1 MPRPIPF
8 TFTGSLTVR
17 SLLIDE
23 NPWFVAA
30 DVGVVLSL
38 GNPRSSLALLD
49 DDERA
54 VHIVDTPGGQQSVTV
69 INESGLYSLILR
81 SRKPE
86 AKAFKKWI
94 TSEVLP
100 ALRKTGTYS
109 VQPKPNREHNPPWP
123 LPEDEYL
130 PINGAERAELSRL
143 VTLVRTSFRFKNRA
157 SWWLNKA
164 FKETFGCSVRDVPRW
179 QYPAAH
185 QWLQTAAD
193 RSAAFGDAVDHLEHL
208 FWDSYGKLSP
218 QATVSLDTRRGLV
231 FSDPVRDQRAHRPQL
246 R

>member
-1 MPRPIPF
+1 MC
-8 TFTGSLTVR
+8 
-17 SLLIDE
+17 
-23 NPWFVAA
+23 
-30 DVGVVLSL
+30 LS
-38 GNPRSSLALLD
+38 
-49 DDERA
+49 E
-54 VHIVDTPGGQQSVTV
+54 Q
-69 INESGLYSLILR
+69 GLYFFVGR
-81 SRKPE
+81 SDKP
-86 AKAFKKWI
+86 KALPFQIWFAG
-94 TSEVLP
+94 EVLP
-100 ALRKTGTYS
+100 TLRKTGTYS
-109 VQPKPNREHNPPWP
+109 LHQPKPNREHNPPWP

-143 VTLVRTSFRFKNRA
+143 ATLVRTSFRFKNRA

-231 FSDPVRDQRAHRPQL
+231 FSDHVRDQRVHRPQL